1 MERDYSQSSVNAFP
15 LHVFPERLQRIIRE
29 LHDSNGFPV
38 DYTAASVMAAISVAV
53 GNSHRVEVKRN
64 WHESAIIYIAIVGRP
79 GACKSHPLAFAMR
92 PLVNADWKNNLDY
105 QKKYAEYQQAIA
117 MSRKERVHAGFEQF
131 PKEPKRLRYLV
142 SDVTQEGLSAI
153 HSHNPRGLCL
163 WVDELSAWFK
173 NFTRYNNG
181 SEEQFWLSAFNG
193 STTMSDRKNSQNSI
207 FIKRPFISVVG
218 TIQKRLLTELAN
230 GERTANGFIDRI
242 LYVLLRHETS
252 TRWSMKQ
259 PTFDVAAEW
268 QRILS
273 RLMELQCTVD
283 ENNDIL
289 PVAIPF
295 TEEAMIRLFK
305 WQHELSDICD
315 REPNETIVGIYCKL
329 QIYAIR
335 FCLIIQMARWAC
347 NDAGKDMIDL
357 ISVERAISLAEYFKE
372 SAVKV
377 QTILKELSLTAQQLA
392 IISALP
398 QEFETGE
405 GIAIAKAN
413 DMAEPPLWSS

>member
-1 MERDYSQSSVNAFP
+1 MERDYTPTRCNAFP
-15 LHVFPERLQRIIRE
+15 VHVFPDRLQRIIRE

-38 DYTAASVMAAISVAV
+38 DYTAASMMAAISVAI

-64 WHESAIIYIAIVGRP
+64 WHESVILYIAIVGRP
-79 GACKSHPLAFAMR
+79 GACKSHPLAFAMQ

-105 QKKYAEYQQAIA
+105 QKKYCEYQQAIA

-230 GERTANGFIDRI
+230 GERAANGLAQSSFA
-242 LYVLLRHETS
+242 LLRGH
-252 TRWSMKQ
+252 
-259 PTFDVAAEW
+259 
-268 QRILS
+268 
-273 RLMELQCTVD
+273 
-283 ENNDIL
+283 
-289 PVAIPF
+289 
-295 TEEAMIRLFK
+295 
-305 WQHELSDICD
+305 
-315 REPNETIVGIYCKL
+315 
-329 QIYAIR
+329 
-335 FCLIIQMARWAC
+335 
-347 NDAGKDMIDL
+347 
-357 ISVERAISLAEYFKE
+357 
-372 SAVKV
+372 
-377 QTILKELSLTAQQLA
+377 
-392 IISALP
+392 
-398 QEFETGE
+398 
-405 GIAIAKAN
+405 
-413 DMAEPPLWSS
+413 